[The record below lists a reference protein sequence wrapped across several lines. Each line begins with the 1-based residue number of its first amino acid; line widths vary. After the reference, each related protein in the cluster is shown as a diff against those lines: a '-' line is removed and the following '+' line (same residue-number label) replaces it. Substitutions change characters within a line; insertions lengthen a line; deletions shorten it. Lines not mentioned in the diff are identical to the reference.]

1 MSWKKQ
7 TDIAKKQYQG
17 LLKFDRFDKGDDEE
31 GKREPE
37 FKKYKESY
45 LVYNNNLAFTNIMIL
60 ISLRRIESK
69 YNKLDNFFLCLHKF
83 NSLEPPEKRRK

>member
-31 GKREPE
+31 GKRKPE
-37 FKKYKESY
+37 LKKYKESY
-45 LVYNNNLAFTNIMIL
+45 LVYNNNFSFYKYHDTNK
-60 ISLRRIESK
+60 SK
-69 YNKLDNFFLCLHKF
+69 KNWIKI
-83 NSLEPPEKRRK
+83 